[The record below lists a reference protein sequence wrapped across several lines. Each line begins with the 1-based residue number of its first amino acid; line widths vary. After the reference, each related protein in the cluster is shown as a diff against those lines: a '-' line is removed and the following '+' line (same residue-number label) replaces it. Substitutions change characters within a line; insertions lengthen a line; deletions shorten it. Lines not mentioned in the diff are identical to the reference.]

1 MSTAIPP
8 AVSRAVLERD
18 GYQCVVCGTMNGL
31 ELHHWREFRSAGGSD
46 TEENLVT
53 LCWRC
58 HARTQLHEI
67 EVVLKQVE
75 GRLVAFI
82 KGRIVT

>member
-1 MSTAIPP
+1 MSSDIPL

-18 GYQCVVCGTMNGL
+18 GYQCVVCGAMNGL
-31 ELHHWREFRSAGGSD
+31 ELHHWGEFRSACGDD

-58 HARTQLHEI
+58 HMRAQLHEI
-67 EVVLKQVE
+67 EVVLKDVE